1 MTQTTDSQVLDYIES
16 SLEEINSLVEENETL
31 QNKVAELDEERVRLE
46 KVASE
51 IVNTDCGFSDEAIQE
66 TVDKLTKLS
75 YISPV
80 YSEKVASQIK
90 EDPAKVLDLLSTIS
104 EASLSSSGVEV
115 GQDFSAGDEDP
126 DGWTQLR

>member
-1 MTQTTDSQVLDYIES
+1 MTQTTDSQVIDYIES
-16 SLEEINSLVEENETL
+16 SLEQIDSLVGENETL
-31 QNKVAELDEERVRLE
+31 QNKVAELDEERIRLE

-51 IVNTDCGFSDEAIQE
+51 IVDYGFSEEAIQE

-90 EDPAKVLDLLSTIS
+90 ENPAKILDLLSTIS

-115 GQDFSAGDEDP
+115 GQEFSAGDEDP

>member
-1 MTQTTDSQVLDYIES
+1 MSATKEEQVLDYVES
-16 SLEEINSLVEENETL
+16 SLEEISALTEENETL
-31 QNKVAELDEERVRLE
+31 QNKVAELQEEKVRLE

-51 IVNTDCGFSDEAIQE
+51 DCDCGFSDEAINGA
-66 TVDKLTKLS
+66 VNKLTELS

-80 YSEKVASQIK
+80 YSEKVASQIR

-104 EASLSSSGVEV
+104 EASLSNSGVEV
-115 GQDFSAGDEDP
+115 GQEFSAGDEDL

>member
-1 MTQTTDSQVLDYIES
+1 MSATKEEQVLDYVES
-16 SLEEINSLVEENETL
+16 SLDQINSLVEENEGL
-31 QNKVAELDEERVRLE
+31 QNKVAELEEEKVRLE

-51 IVNTDCGFSDEAIQE
+51 TGDCGFSEEAIE
-66 TVDKLTKLS
+66 NTVHKLTELS

-90 EDPAKVLDLLSTIS
+90 EDPAKILDLLSTIS

-115 GQDFSAGDEDP
+115 GQEFSAGDEDP

>member
-1 MTQTTDSQVLDYIES
+1 MAATEEQVLDYVES
-16 SLEEINSLVEENETL
+16 SLEQLNSLVEENEGL
-31 QNKVAELDEERVRLE
+31 QNKVAELDEERIRLE

-51 IVNTDCGFSDEAIQE
+51 IMNTGCGFSDEAIDD
-66 TVDKLTKLS
+66 TVNKLTELS

-90 EDPAKVLDLLSTIS
+90 EDPAKVLDLLNTIS
-104 EASLSSSGVEV
+104 EASLSNSGVEV
-115 GQDFSAGDEDP
+115 GQEFSAGDEDP